1 MTNTQ
6 YPVAYLANS
15 SPHSGVGQYAS
26 ELKRALQSS
35 DFRLREFLLQRES
48 LFVDGDE
55 KASIRRWP
63 SGFGAKSIVWVR
75 VGKKVP
81 SFLTNETLVHATNQT
96 LSFIKT
102 SKPLL
107 VTVHDI
113 IEMLQP
119 QDKMAFYLNKYL
131 YSGIEKA
138 EHVIAVSEYTKKT
151 IMDYYGLPAEDISVI
166 HSGVNPAVF
175 YPIENF
181 KETVGYKSMVREL
194 GIIDRQPLIIYVG
207 SDHPRKNVPV
217 ALEAFAGL
225 LKDYPQAVFLKVGL
239 PGLPAGRADTLE
251 AIDKLG
257 IREQVKFISDISDER
272 LNELYNSSDVLIF
285 PSLFEGFGMPPLEAM
300 ASGLPVVT
308 SNATS
313 LPEVVGQA
321 GRMHDPNDVE
331 QFKASLLEIIQN
343 KDVSDSLAKAGIEQA
358 KKFSW
363 GEAAK
368 ATTAVYHSH
377 ALL

>member
-1 MTNTQ
+1 MFMGTI
-6 YPVAYLANS
+6 AYLTNS
-15 SPHSGVGQYAS
+15 SAHSGVGQYAS
-26 ELKRALQSS
+26 ELKKALPGSA
-35 DFRLREFLLQRES
+35 FRLREFSLQGGSLL
-48 LFVDGDE
+48 VDGDE
-55 KASIRRWP
+55 KTSIIRWP
-63 SGFGAKSIVWVR
+63 GGLGAKSIGWVR
-75 VGKKVP
+75 LGKKVP
-81 SFLTNETLVHATNQT
+81 SFLTNEVLIHATNQT

-102 SKPLL
+102 SKPLV
-107 VTVHDI
+107 VTVHDV
-113 IEMLQP
+113 IEMLEP

-181 KETVGYKSMVREL
+181 KETVGYKTLMREL
-194 GIIDRQPLIIYVG
+194 GIIDRHPLIIYVG

-225 LKDYPQAVFLKVGL
+225 LKDYPQAGFLKVGL
-239 PGLPAGRADTLE
+239 PGLPAGRAATLE
-251 AIDKLG
+251 AIDMLG
-257 IREQVKFISDISDER
+257 IREQVKFIADVSDER
-272 LNELYNSSDVLIF
+272 LNELYNSADVLIF
-285 PSLFEGFGMPPLEAM
+285 PSQFEGFGIPPLEAM

-321 GRMHDPNDVE
+321 GRMHDAMDVE
-331 QFKASLLEIIQN
+331 HFKASLLEIIQN
-343 KDVSDSLAKAGIEQA
+343 KDVSDRLAKAGIEQA

-363 GEAAK
+363 DEAVK
-368 ATTAVYHSH
+368 ATSAVYRTH